1 MLLFSLDSWQMT
13 SYQQQMLIF
22 RSRGLILKLQSSSS
36 SWFLKPFETHYDLQF
51 EGTYNTLFYHKGY
64 THQRETAGW
73 SQPLMMIITQLW
85 TQGKQH
91 KNKLS
96 SSWSSHMRRRI
107 ICPQTAEL
115 DSNGFKYKVYY
126 TDVCYVQPWPCICES
141 VLCVMQPPPG
151 LRYMVASSHTTK

>member
-51 EGTYNTLFYHKGY
+51 EGTHNTLFYHKVY
-64 THQRETAGW
+64 TSERNSW
-73 SQPLMMIITQLW
+73 LIT
-85 TQGKQH
+85 TIDDDYNSIVDPGEQH

-126 TDVCYVQPWPCICES
+126 IDVSNVQPWPCICES